1 MGVEDS
7 VQRFSGGF
15 LENPFVD
22 PVKLQ
27 NRF

>member
-7 VQRFSGGF
+7 VQRFSGGL
-15 LENPFVD
+15 LEKPFVD

-27 NRF
+27 NSF

>member
-1 MGVEDS
+1 MGVKDS
-7 VQRFSGGF
+7 ARRFSGGF
-15 LENPFVD
+15 LEKPFVD